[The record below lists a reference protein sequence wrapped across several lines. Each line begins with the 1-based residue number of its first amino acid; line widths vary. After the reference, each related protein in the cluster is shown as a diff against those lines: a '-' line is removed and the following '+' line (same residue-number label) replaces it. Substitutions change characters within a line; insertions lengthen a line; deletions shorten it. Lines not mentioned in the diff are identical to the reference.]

1 MSWDVRLNMLGIVM
15 LEENVIKILNEE
27 IVPAEGCTEPVAIAY
42 VAAKAVEVLGEV
54 PDRLKIHVSGN
65 MIKNVKSV
73 IIPNSGGL
81 IGIEA
86 AAAMGALFGDASKDL
101 LVINYITK
109 ENMKVVRD
117 FLKNNSIE
125 TIHEKNNI
133 KLYIKIEAFSKNNSS
148 SVEVKHLHTNIT
160 KIKKNNQ
167 TIIKRSCNDVDFNS
181 PLTDREKLSIKN
193 IYQLAKTIDIKKIKP
208 IFKKVIE
215 YNCKIAK
222 EGLKE
227 TYGVNIGSL
236 IKKNMETGIYGNDLK
251 NKCASFAS
259 AGSDARMSGCSLPV
273 MTTSGSGNQG
283 MAASL
288 PIIKYCKEK
297 NMTEEQLIRAL
308 FFSHLATIHIK
319 TKVGRLSAYCGVVCA
334 CSAVSGAIAF
344 MENCEYEVVADAITN
359 SLGCISGVI
368 CDGAKASCA
377 MKIANGISAAFD
389 SSMLAMN
396 KKVLASGDGIIGK
409 NVEETIKNI
418 GILSQIGM
426 KETDEVILNIMGNC
440 YKDNPE
446 AIVA

>member
-1 MSWDVRLNMLGIVM
+1 M
-15 LEENVIKILNEE
+15 LEENIINILKEE

-42 VAAKAVEVLGEV
+42 VAAKAVEILGEV
-54 PDRLKIHVSGN
+54 PDRLKIYVSGN

-73 IIPNSGGL
+73 IIPNSNGMV
-81 IGIEA
+81 GIEV

-101 LVINYITK
+101 LVINHITK
-109 ENMKVVRD
+109 ENMEIVKS
-117 FLKNNSIE
+117 FLENNTVE

-133 KLYIKIEAFSKNNSS
+133 KLYIRIEASAKANSV

-160 KIKKNNQ
+160 KIEKNNERLVQ
-167 TIIKRSCNDVDFNS
+167 RVCNDSDFNS
-181 PLTDREKLSIKN
+181 PLTDREQLSIKN
-193 IYQLAKTIDIKKIKP
+193 IYNLAKNIDIEKIKP
-208 IFKKVIE
+208 IFDKVIH
-215 YNCKIAK
+215 YNCKIAN
-222 EGLKE
+222 EGLNE
-227 TYGVNIGSL
+227 VYGVNIGSL
-236 IKKNMETGIYGNDLK
+236 IQKSIDNGTYGNELK

-288 PIIKYCKEK
+288 PIIKYCREK

-308 FFSHLATIHIK
+308 LFSHLATIHIK

-334 CSAVSGAIAF
+334 CSAVAGAIAF

-377 MKIANGISAAFD
+377 MKIANGVYSAFD

-396 KKVLASGDGIIGK
+396 DKTLTSGDGIIGYD
-409 NVEETIKNI
+409 VEETINNI
-418 GILSQIGM
+418 GILSQVGM
-426 KETDEVILNIMGNC
+426 KETDEVILDIMGNC
-440 YKDNPE
+440 YKDK
-446 AIVA
+446 